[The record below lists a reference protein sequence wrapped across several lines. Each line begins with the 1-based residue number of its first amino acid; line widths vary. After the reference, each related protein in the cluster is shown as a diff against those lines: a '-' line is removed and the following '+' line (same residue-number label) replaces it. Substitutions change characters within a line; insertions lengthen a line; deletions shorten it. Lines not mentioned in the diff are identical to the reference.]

1 MTGYAPDIILAK
13 TCVFALLK
21 KVNGSCS
28 DQLNIHS
35 CNVHISII
43 MVNNNVNLF
52 DKLKGWGSW
61 ALDIKNAGDP
71 SQTDTFDLALMQI
84 IIIFE
89 QC

>member
-1 MTGYAPDIILAK
+1 MFI
-13 TCVFALLK
+13 F
-21 KVNGSCS
+21 
-28 DQLNIHS
+28 
-35 CNVHISII
+35 SII

-61 ALDIKNAGDP
+61 ALDLKNAGDP